1 VCKYVV
7 GAGDWPEG
15 DETAMRRV
23 ETAWVTLAADLQEI
37 GPDANHAIDQVLAAI
52 EGDTAQAIADRW
64 TELGHGQ
71 GAFDGLIKH
80 IETLGDEIGDGAAD
94 IEHTKLV
101 ILASLAIFA
110 VEMAILLAAASTGVG
125 APAAG
130 AKAVVAQTATRIAVR
145 TAIKQLLQRLV
156 SKAAL
161 KAAARAGVRGA
172 WAAALE
178 ETALDLGIK
187 AVQVAAGRRDEITMD
202 DLTEAGKNALTAAA
216 TGAVTGAMGPDGLTT
231 RDVPGGPEGG
241 NPLANA
247 AKDAAK
253 ETVAGVAG
261 EVAGEA
267 TDAALNDREFSLE
280 EALSPE
286 NLSSAAAAGVQ
297 RGTETL
303 GENNS
308 TESGN
313 NPDGDESSNQSPDT
327 DNPSDTGT
335 GDDSGDPETQSQEQN
350 QAQGQQSQPP
360 GQQPGQSQSPNTQP

>member
-1 VCKYVV
+1 
-7 GAGDWPEG
+7 
-15 DETAMRRV
+15 
-23 ETAWVTLAADLQEI
+23 
-37 GPDANHAIDQVLAAI
+37 
-52 EGDTAQAIADRW
+52 QAIADRW

-101 ILASLAIFA
+101 IHASLAIFA
-110 VEMAILLAAASTGVG
+110 VEMAILLAPATTGVG
-125 APAAG
+125 ARAAG

-145 TAIKQLLQRLV
+145 TAIRQLLQRLV

-161 KAAARAGVRGA
+161 KAAARAAVRGA

-187 AVQVAAGRRDEITMD
+187 AVQVAGGRRDDITMD
-202 DLTEAGKNALTAAA
+202 DVKEAGKTALTAAA
-216 TGAVTGAMGPDGLTT
+216 AGAVTGAMGPDGLTT
-231 RDVPGGPEGG
+231 RNVPGGPEGG

-280 EALSPE
+280 QALSPE
-286 NLSSAAAAGVQ
+286 NLSSSAAAGVQ

-308 TESGN
+308 SDPGDNNSDDDSTDESQDRDTPPGDDAESGAPGDRNEGQNESPSPGAPETES
-313 NPDGDESSNQSPDT
+313 PP
-327 DNPSDTGT
+327 
-335 GDDSGDPETQSQEQN
+335 
-350 QAQGQQSQPP
+350 QGQQT
-360 GQQPGQSQSPNTQP
+360 SQSPPTDTQPASTDSP